1 MHRAKLGLLTSATI
15 AVLAAAG
22 LAIAHPGHP
31 PITPPEMTFAAH
43 AETIP
48 FQLFRGNR
56 IVIPVTVGGHRTQAI
71 LDTGASMTTLDRS
84 YARSIGLPEGLKI
97 QGKGT
102 GGTVDAELVTGVTID
117 VGATRLANMSIGV
130 MDLSA
135 VTRSLGRPMTV
146 VLGRDF
152 FNATV
157 VSIDWAASTLEVRS
171 PSAFAPAPGAAALPL
186 ARKGPFNTIS
196 ISVAAGKPI
205 EALFDLGS
213 DGALALPRSYWET
226 RPDIANLRWAEARSG
241 GVGGL
246 TPARRATVPEVTLA
260 GRTFRAVPT
269 TLSEAGNDTDPTQ
282 MANVGIQFLKQ
293 FRLDL
298 DLGRDRVFLTPR
310 SDAPGFDRDRA
321 GARFDLAGD
330 RLKAVFVSPQG
341 PAAQAG
347 LKTGDEVVAV
357 DGMKVDASF
366 YQRADWTRGPV
377 GHTVALAR
385 ADGSTVKVTLAD
397 YF

>member
-1 MHRAKLGLLTSATI
+1 MRRAKLGLLTSVAI
-15 AVLAAAG
+15 AVLAATG

-31 PITPPEMTFAAH
+31 PIAPPTMTFAAH
-43 AETIP
+43 PDAIP

-56 IVIPVTVGGHRTQAI
+56 IVIPVTVGGHGTEAI
-71 LDTGASMTTLDRS
+71 LDTGASLTTLDRT
-84 YARSIGLPEGLKI
+84 YARSIGLPEGLNI

-102 GGTVDAELVTGVTID
+102 GGTVEAELVTGVTID

-152 FNATV
+152 FNSTV
-157 VSIDWAASTLEVRS
+157 VSVDWAAGTLEVRS
-171 PSAFAPAPGAAALPL
+171 PSAFTPRPGAAALPL

-196 ISVAAGKPI
+196 IAVAPGKPI

-213 DGALALPRSYWET
+213 DGALGLPRTYWET
-226 RPDIANLRWAEARSG
+226 RPDIASLRWAEIRRG

-246 TPARRATVPEVTLA
+246 TPARSVTVPEVTLG
-260 GRTFRAVPT
+260 GRTFKAVPT
-269 TLSEAGNDTDPTQ
+269 MLSEAGNDSDPTQ

-321 GARFDLAGD
+321 GVRFDLEGD
-330 RLKAVFVSPQG
+330 RLMAVFVSPQG
-341 PAAQAG
+341 PAARAG

-357 DGMKVDASF
+357 DGVKVDANF
-366 YQRADWTRGPV
+366 YQRADWTRRPAGE
-377 GHTVALAR
+377 TVALAR